1 MIMTGR
7 EIVLGLEDSPAS
19 LAALRWTARY
29 ASATGAV
36 LRAVHVLDWPIGF
49 TASATEPGTR
59 LKVPEHEV
67 ALPYRRG
74 MHRFAQRGPGLEVSR
89 DGVEVGTA
97 PGSFARDSTKAIS

>member
-36 LRAVHVLDWPIGF
+36 LRAIHVLDWPIGL

-67 ALPYRRG
+67 ALPYHRG
-74 MHRFAQRGPGLEVSR
+74 MHRVFNEVETHPGWALQFAQ
-89 DGVEVGTA
+89 
-97 PGSFARDSTKAIS
+97 